1 MNYKFETQK
10 LDIDKNPYYFIKLD
24 NENHYIINRF
34 SDSGWTPQKVQKIID
49 GVEKHKTLPDNDTDN
64 PFVWGNEDV
73 SVMVNEN
80 GVTLLDTLAVRA
92 GESSQDKII
101 LGLTYEVFLKFL
113 EDFKTFVE
121 ENS

>member
-1 MNYKFETQK
+1 MEYKFKIYIWDGTTIMGVK
-10 LDIDKNPYYFIKLD
+10 SNHSFL
-24 NENHYIINRF
+24 ENIR
-34 SDSGWTPQKVQKIID
+34 SWDWTSQKVQKIID

-80 GVTLLDTLAVRA
+80 GVTLLDTLAIRA
-92 GESSQDKII
+92 GESSQDKIV
-101 LGLTYEVFLKFL
+101 LGLTHEVFLKFL
-113 EDFKTFVE
+113 KDFKTFVE